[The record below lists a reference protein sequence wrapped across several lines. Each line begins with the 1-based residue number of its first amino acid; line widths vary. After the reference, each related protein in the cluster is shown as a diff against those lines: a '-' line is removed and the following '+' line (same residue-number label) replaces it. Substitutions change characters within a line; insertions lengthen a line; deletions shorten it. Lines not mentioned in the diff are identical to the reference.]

1 MDEFISVDEALEML
15 FDKAVLDD
23 RQKLKRL
30 FQYYSRGK
38 IDFYIELFG
47 QHTRYGVL
55 YKLKANC
62 ETDSEQIEKLDGLF
76 KLNRDRCD
84 QYFRGL
90 LFLCLGGESKEFE
103 VVTHFDSRGEPYSSY
118 DIYDGGSKVDVVED
132 LTGRLW
138 QLKHKESSYY
148 NGISVHHI
156 YGIQPEVDDLLI
168 KAEQIAELT
177 QSIKPQKTPHKRADI
192 TEKSNKTKMEV
203 LGAAL
208 SVLAQFRP
216 QCVSGEGAVL
226 GAKVAKVIEDKAGLF
241 WPETNQAPQEPEV
254 LRKTINEW
262 LKKSR

>member
-1 MDEFISVDEALEML
+1 MDEFISIDEALERL

-38 IDFYIELFG
+38 IDFYTELFG
-47 QHTRYGVL
+47 RHSRYGVRENQQKGSESIEEL
-55 YKLKANC
+55 NGFFKLSREYCDEYFHELLLLQLGVEFKDSGVVADSNAIDPYDYHLFYKSFSIELVEDAEGQVWKLKH
-62 ETDSEQIEKLDGLF
+62 Q
-76 KLNRDRCD
+76 
-84 QYFRGL
+84 
-90 LFLCLGGESKEFE
+90 
-103 VVTHFDSRGEPYSSY
+103 EPDEYKGALVHRTNP
-118 DIYDGGSKVDVVED
+118 IYP
-132 LTGRLW
+132 
-138 QLKHKESSYY
+138 Q
-148 NGISVHHI
+148 
-156 YGIQPEVDDLLI
+156 VDDLLI

-216 QCVSGEGAVL
+216 QCVSGEGNVI

-241 WPETNQAPQEPEV
+241 WPETNQAPEAPEG

-262 LKKSR
+262 LNKSR